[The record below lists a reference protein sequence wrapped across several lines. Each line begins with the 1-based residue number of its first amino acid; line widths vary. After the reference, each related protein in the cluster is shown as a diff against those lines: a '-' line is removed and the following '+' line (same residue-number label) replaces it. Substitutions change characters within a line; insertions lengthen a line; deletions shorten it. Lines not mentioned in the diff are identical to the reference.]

1 MIAPRQ
7 RGVALI
13 SVLLVMSLALAIIGA
28 VLHSH
33 RLLLQ
38 SAAQQ
43 LQQMHLRQQALI
55 AQTQTL
61 LRLQVHGQ
69 KPEST
74 FDLTQEWARVQE
86 YEVDGIQVRVSVE
99 DLAGRFNL
107 NRLLIKG
114 QVDQVTL
121 NRWSRLLELLQL
133 PALQLQQTGALQE
146 LSQLRLLPEVDAGL
160 LRELEPWVALLP
172 NEATLNINTAPER
185 VLRTID
191 GLEAT
196 TVKALLRQ
204 RATAP
209 WPSVQ
214 AFTRDPLLAGLGVSS
229 HGLGVSSRWL
239 RITTEVR
246 QGQRGLRLVTEVE
259 RDAKTHQLKILQRRL
274 LPAINHEI
282 NP

>member
-1 MIAPRQ
+1 MIATRQ

-13 SVLLVMSLALAIIGA
+13 SVLLVLSLALAIIGA

-43 LQQMHLRQQALI
+43 LQQMHLRQQALR
-55 AQTQTL
+55 AETQTL
-61 LRLQVHGQ
+61 LRLQDRGQ
-69 KPEST
+69 KPELT
-74 FDLTQEWARVQE
+74 LDLTQEWARVLE
-86 YEVDGIQVRVSVE
+86 YEVDGVQVRASVE

-107 NRLLIKG
+107 NHLLIKG

-133 PALQLQQTGALQE
+133 PALQLEQTGALKE
-146 LSQLRLLPEVDAGL
+146 LSQLRLLPGFDAGL
-160 LRELEPWVALLP
+160 LRELESWVALLP
-172 NEATLNINTAPER
+172 KEAALNINTAPEQ
-185 VLRTID
+185 VLRAID

-196 TVKALLRQ
+196 TLAALLRQ
-204 RATAP
+204 RASAP

-229 HGLGVSSRWL
+229 HGLGVGSRWL
-239 RITTEVR
+239 QITIEVN

-282 NP
+282 NR